1 MKANIKDKGKWG
13 IYCIKNTVNQKVYVG
28 KAIDIHRRIKQHITQ
43 LNTKSKDENI
53 YLINAWHKHSRTA
66 FEYSVLEYIEVDDY
80 SEKGITK
87 YSKILAEREL
97 FWIQEC
103 KALDRNYGYNIR
115 LDSETHCV
123 VREETRQRL
132 SNAQKQRYEL
142 HPEEREIIGQRS
154 KEFWANNPDA
164 KEQMRRSVAYKNRK
178 FRIRQFNKQT
188 DELIKI
194 YEIIDDIKQEYPD
207 FYLQAIK
214 GCCQGT
220 KASYKGYK
228 WHYVELNSNQI
239 RYKN

>member
-28 KAIDIHRRIKQHITQ
+28 KAIDIHRRIKQ
-43 LNTKSKDENI
+43 
-53 YLINAWHKHSRTA
+53 
-66 FEYSVLEYIEVDDY
+66 
-80 SEKGITK
+80 
-87 YSKILAEREL
+87 
-97 FWIQEC
+97 
-103 KALDRNYGYNIR
+103 
-115 LDSETHCV
+115 
-123 VREETRQRL
+123 
-132 SNAQKQRYEL
+132 RYEL
-142 HPEEREIIGQRS
+142 HLEEREIIGQRS

-178 FRIRQFNKQT
+178 FRIGQFNKQT